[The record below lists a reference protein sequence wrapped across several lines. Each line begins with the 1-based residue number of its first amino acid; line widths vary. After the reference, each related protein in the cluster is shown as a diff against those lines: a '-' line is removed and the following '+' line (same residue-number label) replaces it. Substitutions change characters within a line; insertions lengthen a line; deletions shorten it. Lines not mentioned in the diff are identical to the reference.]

1 MELNREIRRCHRCT
15 FSICRLL
22 PSPSPL
28 LFLFIHQSLLIPSI
42 HSMDGS
48 AEDYL
53 HLLSC
58 LPGFLLVVRPAG
70 GSFFGGSPY
79 GPVEWGGGEREREK
93 RVEYEQNDRK
103 KLRQPLYLLHQPRLA
118 DLKLISDISKQR
130 GSQREGR
137 ATRSGFNKGCPPFHS
152 HYRRAHIDRASARR
166 VGALFHLFEWETKE
180 RPFVVLARVNLHK
193 AITACNL

>member
-1 MELNREIRRCHRCT
+1 MSPLHILHLSPPPFPVPAAFSFYPPVFTYSFHPFYGRIRRGLSPFALLLTWVSVGGASRW
-15 FSICRLL
+15 RLL
-22 PSPSPL
+22 LRRQP
-28 LFLFIHQSLLIPSI
+28 IWAC
-42 HSMDGS
+42 G
-48 AEDYL
+48 
-53 HLLSC
+53 
-58 LPGFLLVVRPAG
+58 V
-70 GSFFGGSPY
+70 
-79 GPVEWGGGEREREK
+79 GGGEREREK